1 MGISWNEISEKSNG
15 GTELIARRLEAS
27 MQKLIPATFDKFQII
42 PSRVRDLA
50 KDKYRVLWVHDLPD
64 DPESKHLANNGWTK
78 FHRIVFVSYWQ
89 RQAYMMRY
97 GIPYFKTAVI
107 RNAVPYKFT
116 GQYFGDTIAEKF
128 RIANTEKLSLIYTST
143 PQRGLDVLVK
153 SFKKLYEEYP
163 DKLHLNV
170 YSSFQIYGWDD
181 RTQDKLLFDEIK
193 AHPGMTYHGVIPNDD
208 LRDVLSHTHI
218 FAYPSTW
225 PETSCMALMEAMQA
239 GCICV
244 HSDLAALP
252 ETSAKMTCMYPYTE
266 GFNDHVV
273 AFYTALKNV
282 IERFTDK
289 TYDGTAPELEAIATH
304 AIVHYGWTRAE
315 KEWMD
320 LLETIAA
327 TETPEMPASSIQTGQ
342 FVYKT

>member
-1 MGISWNEISEKSNG
+1 MGIAWNEISEKSNG
-15 GTELIARRLEAS
+15 GTELIARRLEQS
-27 MQKLIPATFDKFQII
+27 MQRLIPETFDKFQII

-64 DPESKHLANNGWTK
+64 DPESKHLANSGWNK

-116 GQYFGDTIAEKF
+116 GQYFGDTIAEKYM
-128 RIANTEKLSLIYTST
+128 ASNTNTISLAYTST

-153 SFKKLYEEYP
+153 AFKKLYEEYP
-163 DKLHLNV
+163 NRLHLNV

-181 RTQDKLLFDEIK
+181 RTQDKLIFDEIK
-193 AHPGMTYHGVIPNDD
+193 AHPGMTYHGVIPNDE
-208 LRDVLSHTHI
+208 LRNALSYTHI
-218 FAYPSTW
+218 FSYPSTW

-266 GFNDHVV
+266 GFNEHVD
-273 AFYTALKNV
+273 AFYMALKNV
-282 IERFTDK
+282 VSNFADISVDDIVK
-289 TYDGTAPELEAIATH
+289 TASH
-304 AIVHYGWTRAE
+304 AITHYEWARAE
-315 KEWMD
+315 KEWIQ
-320 LLETIAA
+320 LLNNVIDTETIEA
-327 TETPEMPASSIQTGQ
+327 PARFPQNPGQ